1 MAFHLGCL
9 RALHDLGVLDHIAGL
24 STISG
29 GSVVGAYYAYTPGKS
44 FIEFESDIRGFL
56 RKGFSRAIIAELF
69 KPGNAC
75 RSLANVVTASAN
87 VLGRVIA
94 KRPPKC
100 RARRSR
106 TDLFEDILRHRLF
119 PNLKMG
125 SPRRGM
131 EIFVGACDLRTES
144 GFRFGNAASG
154 SWRLGRLI
162 QSNIDVALAVAASAA
177 YPLFLPALDRNW
189 VFYKDGVETEH
200 RVLLS
205 DGGLYDNLG
214 VRVFEPDRDPA
225 ICLHTFP
232 CDYVIVCNAG
242 HGQALGATL
251 PTRSY
256 GRMATAFSMVH
267 RLVGNATMQRLHD
280 LKRTGRLR
288 GFALPYL
295 GQLDEE
301 LPARPEGLIRRS
313 EVIVYPTDFSAM
325 SDAWID
331 RLSKRGEQLTRISV
345 LHYLRDLL

>member
-177 YPLFLPALDRNW
+177 YPLFLLRHSIEIGSSIKT
-189 VFYKDGVETEH
+189 V
-200 RVLLS
+200 
-205 DGGLYDNLG
+205 
-214 VRVFEPDRDPA
+214 
-225 ICLHTFP
+225 
-232 CDYVIVCNAG
+232 
-242 HGQALGATL
+242 
-251 PTRSY
+251 
-256 GRMATAFSMVH
+256 
-267 RLVGNATMQRLHD
+267 
-280 LKRTGRLR
+280 LKRNTEFCFLMEDFTTILVFGFSSRIAIRRYAFIHFHAITSSCATPVTGRHWVR
-288 GFALPYL
+288 
-295 GQLDEE
+295 
-301 LPARPEGLIRRS
+301 
-313 EVIVYPTDFSAM
+313 
-325 SDAWID
+325 
-331 RLSKRGEQLTRISV
+331 
-345 LHYLRDLL
+345 HYLPVLMGGWRLRFPWFIDL